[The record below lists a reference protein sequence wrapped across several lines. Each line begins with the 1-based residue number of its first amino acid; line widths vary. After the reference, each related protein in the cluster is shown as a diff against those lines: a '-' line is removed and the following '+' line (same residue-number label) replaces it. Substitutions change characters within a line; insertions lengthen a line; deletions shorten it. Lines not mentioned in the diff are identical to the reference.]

1 MKSGALVKLYKQKG
15 SREECSAHR
24 GILLLST
31 LSKALHQSM
40 RPALAAHHE
49 LHVGPM
55 HLSSRRGMSSLFG
68 AHCVRLFLAHRW
80 RCKQPAAVLFAD
92 IESAYYATIRGMA
105 MRKPGTTS
113 CSTADSATPGPMLQ
127 EVRDLLSD
135 TTALTAEG
143 LDPWAEAIAAEL
155 HSTTWMT
162 ICGDRTV
169 LQTEK
174 GTRPGSAYADL
185 VFLPQLSGASCGT
198 VTRNVLVTLPAHLRR
213 KWHSTAS

>member
-162 ICGDRTV
+162 ILWGPHRPSDG
-169 LQTEK
+169 K
-174 GTRPGSAYADL
+174 GHTTRIGLCRSG
-185 VFLPQLSGASCGT
+185 FLPQLSGASCGT